1 MKIITWNCNMAFR
14 KKAKYLVEQK
24 ADIVI
29 VPECECPEKL
39 IFPEDVPKPDQV
51 LWYGQNLN
59 KGLGI
64 FGYGKIKF
72 KELDC
77 HNRKLKLVI
86 PIEVTKGSMKF
97 NLFAIWANNVKD
109 RKYQYVG
116 QIWKALK
123 CYDNLLTE
131 GPSILAGDFNS
142 NTIWD
147 QPKRKGNHTHVVGK
161 LREKGIYSCYH
172 TYYNCEQGKEV
183 HDTLFMYRHNDKGY
197 HIDYCFASENFINNL
212 ITVDVGDHRHWCQ
225 LSDHVPLSVTFG

>member
-97 NLFAIWANNVKD
+97 NLFAIWANN
-109 RKYQYVG
+109 
-116 QIWKALK
+116 
-123 CYDNLLTE
+123 
-131 GPSILAGDFNS
+131 
-142 NTIWD
+142 
-147 QPKRKGNHTHVVGK
+147 
-161 LREKGIYSCYH
+161 
-172 TYYNCEQGKEV
+172 
-183 HDTLFMYRHNDKGY
+183 
-197 HIDYCFASENFINNL
+197 
-212 ITVDVGDHRHWCQ
+212 
-225 LSDHVPLSVTFG
+225 